1 MTVTSAAPRPRSW
14 PALLALLLPTACLAW
29 AFWPTLVELVQ
40 TWNGNP
46 QYSHGYLVPVFAV
59 VLLWLRRKR
68 LDAAA
73 LRPSV
78 WGLGVLAAGL
88 ALRLGGA
95 FFYLNWLEQ
104 LALPP
109 CLAGLCVLVGG
120 RAAWRWAW
128 PSLLFLYFMIPLPFS
143 LEHLLSG
150 PLQWLAT
157 LSSAFVMQLFGLP
170 ALADGNVILLNDHQI
185 DVVEACSGLRM
196 LIVFFALAT
205 AFIFVVRR
213 PWPDKALLLASAIPI
228 ALVSNIAR
236 ITLTGVLFE
245 TGVQSE
251 TVHAFFHDAAGW
263 LMMPFA
269 LLLLWAELR
278 LLSLLLIKPP
288 PLPPR
293 SVRAP
298 AARRT
303 PAAPRPAPGFRKLQ
317 SPAAKPIGRAQ
328 APSRKAEADPAG
340 AASAVSRPPSR

>member
-1 MTVTSAAPRPRSW
+1 MTVTAAAPRLRYGLP
-14 PALLALLLPTACLAW
+14 LLALLLPAACLAW
-29 AFWPTLVELVQ
+29 AFWPTLIDLAL

-46 QYSHGYLVPVFAV
+46 QYSHGYLVPVFAAA
-59 VLLWLRRKR
+59 LLWLRRKR

-73 LRPSV
+73 LRPSW
-78 WGLGVLAAGL
+78 WGLLPLAAGL

-109 CLAGLCVLVGG
+109 CILGLFLLAGG
-120 RAAWRWAW
+120 RAALRWAW
-128 PSLLFLYFMIPLPFS
+128 PSALFLYFMIPLPFS

-157 LSSAFVMQLFGLP
+157 LCSAFVMQLFAMP

-269 LLLLWAELR
+269 LMLLWAELK
-278 LLSLLLIKPP
+278 LLSLLLIKPAL
-288 PLPPR
+288 LPPR
-293 SVRAP
+293 SMRAP
-298 AARRT
+298 APGGRPT
-303 PAAPRPAPGFRKLQ
+303 PPAAP
-317 SPAAKPIGRAQ
+317 
-328 APSRKAEADPAG
+328 APSPV
-340 AASAVSRPPSR
+340 SASRPSRGARTDWPGARPVPEGAG